1 MTSRRKPA
9 ARSLS
14 RRGVLKGAAAL
25 SGAAAGSGAIGG
37 FPTIWAQ
44 NIKDVVLH
52 HAGPPVT
59 AISAIAEQATKDLGF
74 TVQMQA
80 SENADL
86 LNRFLSQSSAIDCA
100 DISLVYMRY
109 LIGRN
114 ILQAIPLAKFKYWD
128 QTIPLFTKGEYPD
141 GRKAPQQGI
150 TPTMILYATDASG
163 QKVTDGTPTEFV
175 TGIPT
180 VTNGDTLG
188 IRPDLTGRKVES
200 WADLLSADFKG

>member
-1 MTSRRKPA
+1 MRRLPLKSGSEDVSRRA
-9 ARSLS
+9 MI
-14 RRGVLKGAAAL
+14 KGAAAL
-25 SGAAAGSGAIGG
+25 SGAAIGSDAIRG

-59 AISAIAEQATKDLGF
+59 AIPAIAEQASKDLGF

-114 ILQAIPLAKFKYWD
+114 VLQAIPLAKFKYWD

-141 GRKAPQQGI
+141 GRKAPQQPAARPPSGSPAFPPS
-150 TPTMILYATDASG
+150 PTATRWAYA
-163 QKVTDGTPTEFV
+163 PT
-175 TGIPT
+175 
-180 VTNGDTLG
+180 
-188 IRPDLTGRKVES
+188 
-200 WADLLSADFKG
+200 

>member
-1 MTSRRKPA
+1 MTRRSHTRVQPGI
-9 ARSLS
+9 S
-14 RRGVLKGAAAL
+14 RRGLMKGAAA
-25 SGAAAGSGAIGG
+25 AAGTAIGSNAIRG

-44 NIKDVVLH
+44 TIKDVVLH

-59 AISAIAEQATKDLGF
+59 AIPAIAEQATKDLGF

-100 DISLVYMRY
+100 DISLTYMRY

-114 ILQAIPLAKFKYWD
+114 ILQVIPVTKFKNWD

-141 GRKAPQQGI
+141 G
-150 TPTMILYATDASG
+150 
-163 QKVTDGTPTEFV
+163 
-175 TGIPT
+175 
-180 VTNGDTLG
+180 
-188 IRPDLTGRKVES
+188 
-200 WADLLSADFKG
+200 

>member
-1 MTSRRKPA
+1 MMSGLSKAT
-9 ARSLS
+9 LS
-14 RRGVLKGAAAL
+14 RRRLLKGAAAVGGL
-25 SGAAAGSGAIGG
+25 AAGSGALTG

-59 AISAIAEQATKDLGF
+59 AIPAIAEQASKDLGF

-100 DISLVYMRY
+100 DISLTYMRY

-114 ILQAIPLAKFKYWD
+114 ILQAIPLAKFTQWD
-128 QTIPLFTKGEYPD
+128 
-141 GRKAPQQGI
+141 
-150 TPTMILYATDASG
+150 
-163 QKVTDGTPTEFV
+163 
-175 TGIPT
+175 
-180 VTNGDTLG
+180 
-188 IRPDLTGRKVES
+188 
-200 WADLLSADFKG
+200 